1 MDEEST
7 RIGTVTDLVEQTE
20 PLEQMVC
27 FAMYSA
33 TQATVQYYR
42 DVLAPF
48 GITYQQFLVLVE
60 LNLAGR
66 QSPTH
71 LADALHLD
79 CSSVSG
85 LLNRMERSGLV
96 ERIRDDKDRRA
107 VSVAATDRS
116 REIFSRL
123 GFLGGC
129 VSGAMSLEPDEMR
142 ALLKAL
148 HKVRDAMVSAPRPQ
162 PEPVLVTA

>member
-7 RIGTVTDLVEQTE
+7 ATVKAIGPLEQ

-33 TQATVQYYR
+33 AQATVQYYR

-60 LNLAGR
+60 LTLAGR
-66 QSPTH
+66 QSPSH
-71 LADALHLD
+71 LAAALHLD

-85 LLNRMERSGLV
+85 LLNRMEKAGLV
-96 ERIRDDKDRRA
+96 ERIRDDEDRRA

-129 VSGAMSLEPDEMR
+129 VPAAMNLEPGEMR
-142 ALLKAL
+142 ALVTAL
-148 HKVRDAMVSAPRPQ
+148 HKVRDAVTAAPRPE
-162 PEPVLVTA
+162 PEPVIA

>member
-1 MDEEST
+1 MDEDPT
-7 RIGTVTDLVEQTE
+7 RISMVTE

-42 DVLAPF
+42 DVLTPF

-66 QSPTH
+66 QSPSH
-71 LADALHLD
+71 LAAALHLD

-85 LLNRMERSGLV
+85 LLNRMEKAGLV

-107 VSVAATDRS
+107 VSVAATEQARDVLG
-116 REIFSRL
+116 RL
-123 GFLGGC
+123 GFLAGC
-129 VSGAMSLEPDEMR
+129 VPAAMDLNPEEQR
-142 ALLKAL
+142 VLIRAL
-148 HKVRDAMVSAPRPQ
+148 HKVRDTVALAPRPE
-162 PEPVLVTA
+162 PESLNA